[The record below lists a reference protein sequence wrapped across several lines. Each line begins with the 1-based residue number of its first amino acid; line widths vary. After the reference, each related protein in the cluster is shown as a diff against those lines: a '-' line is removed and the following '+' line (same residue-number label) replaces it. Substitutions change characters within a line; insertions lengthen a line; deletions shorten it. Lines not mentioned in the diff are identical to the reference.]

1 MGCECSVPPFETGKR
16 SVDAE
21 RIMRLSWDGY
31 AFLKV
36 NDLERAESEFGKIL
50 QIEADNNYAL
60 VGLGDAARKRRAYQ
74 EASDYYTRCLQHYPR
89 NSYALFGLADCY
101 KNMRRYVKAVEMWQ
115 QYLEQDSHNIAVLT
129 RMADAYRKIH
139 DFQNSRN
146 LYSQV
151 IALDEHNSYALIG
164 LAHLHYDFKKYRE
177 ALIYWKKL
185 LECAEHSVDIRVL
198 TSIGNCYR
206 KMKLFSQGLPYF
218 QEALKRDPGNFYGFF
233 GMADCYRGMNMQE
246 RSIQYWEKI
255 LEKDTQNRVIL
266 TRIADAYRHIGEYE
280 KAHQTY
286 KRALDID
293 YDAYA
298 TLGLAVLCK
307 LQGRYEEAV
316 VSLDRLVQLDR
327 KNYRVYVELADCYRK
342 LGQKQ
347 KALETLRLFQQ
358 FGVKNRVVSELMSE
372 LEGAS

>member
-1 MGCECSVPPFETGKR
+1 
-16 SVDAE
+16 
-21 RIMRLSWDGY
+21 
-31 AFLKV
+31 
-36 NDLERAESEFGKIL
+36 
-50 QIEADNNYAL
+50 
-60 VGLGDAARKRRAYQ
+60 
-74 EASDYYTRCLQHYPR
+74 
-89 NSYALFGLADCY
+89 
-101 KNMRRYVKAVEMWQ
+101 MRRYVKAVEVWQ

-151 IALDEHNSYALIG
+151 VALDEHNSYALIG

-233 GMADCYRGMNMQE
+233 GMADCYR
-246 RSIQYWEKI
+246 
-255 LEKDTQNRVIL
+255 
-266 TRIADAYRHIGEYE
+266 
-280 KAHQTY
+280 
-286 KRALDID
+286 
-293 YDAYA
+293 
-298 TLGLAVLCK
+298 
-307 LQGRYEEAV
+307 
-316 VSLDRLVQLDR
+316 
-327 KNYRVYVELADCYRK
+327 K

-347 KALETLRLFQQ
+347 KALETLRPFQQ